1 MKSHSRQEDYL
12 QIDVITMVADLRKI
26 SDQYCQ
32 WYGQK
37 IDLETYLKRVE
48 ADLYFQYKAKA
59 VGEKVTQKDIEYSIK
74 TDPKYIAARV
84 KLDEADKNYIK
95 YKTDFNNKNTEIS
108 LMQSELKREL
118 MIQRSN

>member
-1 MKSHSRQEDYL
+1 MKFPSRQEDYL
-12 QIDVITMVADLRKI
+12 QIDAKTMAASLKKI
-26 SDQYCQ
+26 SDQYCY

-37 IDLETYLKRVE
+37 IDLETYLKRIE
-48 ADLYFQYKAKA
+48 ADLYFKYKAQA

-74 TDPKYIAARV
+74 TDPQYIAAKV

-118 MIQRSN
+118 IMQRSN